1 MENTVNN
8 DLFFLNLRLGFVFP
22 AVGVEA
28 FEEGWLGT
36 LRKWLPEVKKVL
48 DRARITS
55 INEIKSD
62 ELYYFNVDDINRM
75 IHDFR
80 DMLSMSFKTVSTE
93 EVHLLTKAMITMYKE
108 FYSIFTTDLSVE
120 DTRKIISEEIKSI
133 MSNDGELE
141 SRIALFTGR
150 KLAALGY
157 CSKEKGESFQ
167 SLYGDN
173 LVDEIM
179 TVVSANNLENSIN
192 YSELFD
198 AVETELTLET
208 TWMKKIISSKSL
220 VR

>member
-1 MENTVNN
+1 M
-8 DLFFLNLRLGFVFP
+8 RLGFIFLEI
-22 AVGVEA
+22 GVEA
-28 FEEGWLGT
+28 LEEQCLKVLKRELLDIKT
-36 LRKWLPEVKKVL
+36 VL
-48 DRARITS
+48 DRARNTP
-55 INEIKSD
+55 INEIKS
-62 ELYYFNVDDINRM
+62 EEFYYFNVEDINRM

-93 EVHLLTKAMITMYKE
+93 EVHLITKAMITIYKE

-120 DTRKIISEEIKSI
+120 DMRKIISEGIKSI

-179 TVVSANNLENSIN
+179 TVVSTNNSENSIN

-208 TWMKKIISSKSL
+208 PWMKKL
-220 VR
+220 FHQNH

>member
-8 DLFFLNLRLGFVFP
+8 DLFFVNLRLGFVFP

-28 FEEGWLGT
+28 FEEGCLGT

-48 DRARITS
+48 DRARITP

-80 DMLSMSFKTVSTE
+80 CMLSMSFKTVSTE
-93 EVHLLTKAMITMYKE
+93 EVHLLIKAIITMYKE
-108 FYSIFTTDLSVE
+108 IYSIFTTDLSVE

-133 MSNDGELE
+133 MSNNGELE
-141 SRIALFTGR
+141 SSIALFTGR

-167 SLYGDN
+167 SLYGVN

-179 TVVSANNLENSIN
+179 TVVSTNNSENSIN
-192 YSELFD
+192 YSELLD
-198 AVETELTLET
+198 AVGTDLTLET
-208 TWMKKIISSKSL
+208 PWMKKL
-220 VR
+220 FHQNH